1 MRHLRGMFLV
11 LCLCLLSIGA
21 FADSVTGQF
30 TIDGNGNPV
39 TSQGSVTFT
48 LNPDGSI
55 AASLT
60 VTNGANILGF
70 GFNSSAVNLPE
81 SNFSPTQ
88 PDNPD
93 GWIDNFGYQPSGFFC
108 GSCGP
113 TETWT
118 IDGSYSSVF
127 DVLDGG
133 SGQSSVDFFLLD
145 SNGNQWGGNGTSG
158 GGTTP
163 EPGSLLLL
171 GTGVLGVLGAVR
183 RKLM

>member
-1 MRHLRGMFLV
+1 MHLRRGMFLV
-11 LCLCLLSIGA
+11 LCLCLLSVGA

-30 TIDGNGNPV
+30 TLDQNLNTVP
-39 TSQGSVTFT
+39 SQGFVTFT
-48 LNPDGSI
+48 LNMDGSI

-70 GFNSSAVNLPE
+70 GFNSLASDLPE

-93 GWIDNFGYQPSGFFC
+93 GWSDAFGLQPSGFFC
-108 GSCGP
+108 SACGT

-118 IDGSYSSVF
+118 IDGTYSSVF
-127 DVLDGG
+127 DVLNGG
-133 SGQSSVDFFLLD
+133 SQSTVDFFLLD
-145 SNGNQWGGNGTSG
+145 SNGNQWGANPSPT
-158 GGTTP
+158 TTP
-163 EPGSLLLL
+163 EPASLLLL
-171 GTGVLGVLGAVR
+171 GTGVLGVLGSIR

>member
-1 MRHLRGMFLV
+1 MHLRRAIFLV
-11 LCLCLLSIGA
+11 LCLCLLSVGA

-30 TIDGNGNPV
+30 TIDVNGNPV

-48 LNPDGSI
+48 LNMDGSI

-70 GFNSSAVNLPE
+70 GFNSLASDLPE

-88 PDNPD
+88 PDNMA
-93 GWIDNFGYQPSGFFC
+93 GWLDNFGLQPSGFFC

-118 IDGSYSSVF
+118 IDGTYSSVF

-133 SGQSSVDFFLLD
+133 SQSTVDFFLLD
-145 SNGNQWGGNGTSG
+145 SNGNQWGGNGTQP
-158 GGTTP
+158 TTP
-163 EPGSLLLL
+163 EPASLLLL
-171 GTGVLGVLGAVR
+171 GTGVLGVLGSIR